1 MAGQHQGLEAL
12 AIELAE
18 DGDGG
23 GGHQGIAAAAT
34 AAGLGTPAALA
45 QEPVVEQGGS
55 AGIQGAAQLPGI
67 GVEVGLAAKAGQTLA
82 NQDFVRAEQ
91 PRGRYSR

>member
-12 AIELAE
+12 SIELAE

-23 GGHQGIAAAAT
+23 GGHQGIAAAAA
-34 AAGLGTPAALA
+34 AAGLGAPAALA
-45 QEPVVEQGGS
+45 QEPVVEQGGP
-55 AGIQGAAQLPGI
+55 AGIQAAAQLPGI
-67 GVEVGLAAKAGQTLA
+67 GVEVGLAAKAGQALA
-82 NQDFVRAEQ
+82 NQDFVWAEE